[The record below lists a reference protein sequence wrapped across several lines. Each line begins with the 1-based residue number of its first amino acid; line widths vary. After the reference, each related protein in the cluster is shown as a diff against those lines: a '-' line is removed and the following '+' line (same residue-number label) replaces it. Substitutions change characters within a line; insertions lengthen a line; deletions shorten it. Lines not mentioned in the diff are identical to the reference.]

1 MKKDVLITISGIQSD
16 KDRESDKIELVTSGS
31 YYKKNNKHYLLY
43 DEIFGEQEEVTKNIA
58 RFDSDGFHIT
68 KSGFTNVDMSFEQNK
83 RNMTNYITPYGSMLL
98 GVDASRVDVVEK
110 DESIQVDIA
119 YFLLFNLVKEIIAKS
134 GDGLQYG
141 GALGHACPASCHW
154 LRCHLDHREFDAI
167 TIQCRRRQRV
177 DGHHILHTSLH
188 VDCRIIVDHR

>member
-16 KDRESDKIELVTSGS
+16 KNRESDKIELVTSGS

-58 RFDSDGFHIT
+58 RFDSDEFHIT

-98 GVDASRVDVVEK
+98 GVDASRVDVVEN

-119 YFLLFNLVKEIIAKS
+119 YSLDVNYEHIADCTLHMDIQSRDSSEEIILS
-134 GDGLQYG
+134 
-141 GALGHACPASCHW
+141 
-154 LRCHLDHREFDAI
+154 
-167 TIQCRRRQRV
+167 
-177 DGHHILHTSLH
+177 
-188 VDCRIIVDHR
+188 

>member
-16 KDRESDKIELVTSGS
+16 KNRESDKIELVTSGS

-58 RFDSDGFHIT
+58 RFDSDEFHIT

-98 GVDASRVDVVEK
+98 GVDASRVDVVEN

-119 YFLLFNLVKEIIAKS
+119 YSLDVNYEHIADCTLHMDIQSRDGSEEIILS
-134 GDGLQYG
+134 
-141 GALGHACPASCHW
+141 
-154 LRCHLDHREFDAI
+154 
-167 TIQCRRRQRV
+167 
-177 DGHHILHTSLH
+177 
-188 VDCRIIVDHR
+188 

>member
-119 YFLLFNLVKEIIAKS
+119 YSLDITYEHIADCTLHMDIQSRDGSEEIILS
-134 GDGLQYG
+134 
-141 GALGHACPASCHW
+141 
-154 LRCHLDHREFDAI
+154 
-167 TIQCRRRQRV
+167 
-177 DGHHILHTSLH
+177 
-188 VDCRIIVDHR
+188 

>member
-16 KDRESDKIELVTSGS
+16 KNRESDKIELVTSGS

-58 RFDSDGFHIT
+58 RFDSDEFHIT

-98 GVDASRVDVVEK
+98 GVDASRVDVVEN
-110 DESIQVDIA
+110 DESIQVDIVYSLDVNYEHIA
-119 YFLLFNLVKEIIAKS
+119 DCTLHMDIQSRDGSEEIILS
-134 GDGLQYG
+134 
-141 GALGHACPASCHW
+141 
-154 LRCHLDHREFDAI
+154 
-167 TIQCRRRQRV
+167 
-177 DGHHILHTSLH
+177 
-188 VDCRIIVDHR
+188 

>member
-16 KDRESDKIELVTSGS
+16 KNRESDKIELVTSGS
-31 YYKKNNKHYLLY
+31 YYKKNNKHYILY

-58 RFDSDGFHIT
+58 RFDSDEFHIT

-98 GVDASRVDVVEK
+98 GVDASRVDVVEN

-119 YFLLFNLVKEIIAKS
+119 YSLDVNYEHIADCTLHMDIQSRDGSEEIILS
-134 GDGLQYG
+134 
-141 GALGHACPASCHW
+141 
-154 LRCHLDHREFDAI
+154 
-167 TIQCRRRQRV
+167 
-177 DGHHILHTSLH
+177 
-188 VDCRIIVDHR
+188 

>member
-16 KDRESDKIELVTSGS
+16 KNREFDKIELVTSGS

-58 RFDSDGFHIT
+58 RFDSDEFHIT

-98 GVDASRVDVVEK
+98 GVDASRVDVVEN

-119 YFLLFNLVKEIIAKS
+119 YSLDVNYEHIADCTLHMDIQSRDGSEEIILS
-134 GDGLQYG
+134 
-141 GALGHACPASCHW
+141 
-154 LRCHLDHREFDAI
+154 
-167 TIQCRRRQRV
+167 
-177 DGHHILHTSLH
+177 
-188 VDCRIIVDHR
+188 